1 MEILSKVHERSIVSW
16 ARGKPE
22 VLVLSADLT
31 GSTEIGEFKAAYP
44 ERFLSFG
51 VAEQNMVS
59 FAAGLA
65 RGGYVPFI
73 HTFAVFIY
81 RQALNQIVCSVAYPN
96 LPVKFFGFLPGI
108 TTPGGATHQAIE
120 DIAVL
125 RAVPNL
131 AIFEPGD
138 ATEVE
143 SVLDAAMAYRG
154 PVYVRMPRGEIP
166 RLFSADEPFEASRP
180 RILSEGGDLT
190 LVSSGICTEEAMRAT
205 SALRGKG
212 LSIRHIHVST
222 YAPMDGKVLFDT
234 LGNPRHGVLAMEN
247 HIATGGL
254 ATMVAEAMAS
264 QGKAFPFRSLS
275 LGARYA
281 HGASKAYL
289 MRECG
294 IDAMALVEA
303 AQEMVGIRLGVR
315 AKDLQMVRIE
325 PVHSMAKAEAL

>member
-1 MEILSKVHERSIVSW
+1 MEILSRVHERAIVSW
-16 ARGKPE
+16 AREKPK

-44 ERFLSFG
+44 DRFLSFG

-65 RGGYVPFI
+65 RGGYVPLI

-143 SVLDAAMAYRG
+143 SVLDAVLAYPG

-166 RLFSADEPFEASRP
+166 RLFSADEPFAASKL
-180 RILSEGGDLT
+180 RILSEGKDLT

-205 SALRGKG
+205 AALRGKG
-212 LSIRHIHVST
+212 LSIRHLHVST
-222 YAPMDGKVLFDT
+222 YKPMDKKTLFEA
-234 LGNPRHGVLAMEN
+234 LGDPAHGVLVMEN
-247 HIATGGL
+247 HVASGGL
-254 ATMVAEAMAS
+254 ATMVAEAMAC
-264 QGKAFPFRSLS
+264 QGRVFPFRSLN
-275 LGARYA
+275 LGDRYV

-303 AQEMVGIRLGVR
+303 AQRMAGAPLGIR
-315 AKDLQMVRIE
+315 AEDLEKVRIE
-325 PVHSMAKAEAL
+325 PVHSLAKAEGL